1 MRYFEIINEFI
12 QNKPKRLGL
21 YINNRIKDLS
31 KLSIDFEKAKS
42 LISQNENEDRLLSMF
57 LRYGTDNSEIANY
70 LGDFMYS
77 GVRKLKRIDDL
88 KSSLESFMQ
97 HGIDFLKYILSHHD
111 YDEFVLTD
119 EDKKFIGILNSA
131 QSGAI
136 QYGFSTDD
144 TDPEYVSA
152 MKLLEGVQLL
162 GSTLLKYEY
171 LWNDMHSKLSVIAAQ
186 KDDRF
191 KPTRDQYRPK
201 HEEVESLYHASAF
214 CPEILADG
222 FLAEKPIERRGLGN
236 YGEQTDISF
245 THDLEIARNLMRC
258 LKEMWMIAH
267 GQLTANQIKN
277 WIYSENLE
285 DDIYEWDHNWKKYYL
300 KDETKEKTVTL
311 YNAWLSFN
319 KIRSNP
325 LFTYPERTMKMLED
339 VPSIKNIGVL
349 ECQVKI
355 IPDDEYFKAE
365 AEFRLPPDRVISIKR
380 KL

>member
-1 MRYFEIINEFI
+1 MRYYEIINEFI
-12 QNKPKRLGL
+12 QNKPKRVGL

-31 KLSIDFEKAKS
+31 KLSIDYEKAKS
-42 LISQNENEDRLLSMF
+42 LISQNENEDRLLTSF
-57 LRYGTDNSEIANY
+57 LRYGTDDSEIANY
-70 LGDFMYS
+70 LYDFMYS
-77 GVRKLKRIDDL
+77 GLRKLKRIDDL
-88 KSSLESFMQ
+88 KSNLESVMQ
-97 HGIDFLKYILSHHD
+97 HGIDFIQYILSHHD
-111 YDEFVLTD
+111 YDEFILTD

-136 QYGFSTDD
+136 QYGFSADD
-144 TDPEYVSA
+144 SDPEYVSA

-171 LWNDMHSKLSVIAAQ
+171 LWNDMHSKLGTQWDAYSM
-186 KDDRF
+186 RG
-191 KPTRDQYRPK
+191 QYRPK
-201 HEEVESLYHASAF
+201 HEEVETLYHASAF

-267 GQLTANQIKN
+267 GQLTVNQIKN
-277 WIYSENLE
+277 WIYSEKLE
-285 DDIYEWDHNWKKYYL
+285 DDIHAWDNNWKKYYL

-325 LFTYPERTMKMLED
+325 VFTYPERTMKMLED
-339 VPSIKNIGVL
+339 VSSIKNIGVL

-355 IPDDEYFKAE
+355 MPEDEYFKAE

-380 KL
+380 KI